1 MDVAKNFKAY
11 YTYDTREYRLFS
23 TMLLGVAIA
32 ATIGIVIFAIICF
45 THRKEFL
52 FALLCIGICLFIL
65 ILAIPA
71 RKKHLSRIKNETIVA
86 HDWGLEHQVGGES
99 REVKWHQISSVEMI
113 NRSFLLYSMKEYVV
127 SVSGDAPILFYSS
140 LENSDFLVNYIRKN
154 LKKREEIHLGLQTPK
169 ETETRAK
176 FEDVT
181 DD

>member
-1 MDVAKNFKAY
+1 MDVAKNFKAF
-11 YTYDTREYRLFS
+11 YTYDTREYRLFA
-23 TMLLGVAIA
+23 TMLLGISIV
-32 ATIGIVIFAIICF
+32 ATIGLVIFAITCF
-45 THRKEFL
+45 LAKGKIL
-52 FALLCIGICLFIL
+52 FNIVFIIVCLIVLALAL
-65 ILAIPA
+65 PA